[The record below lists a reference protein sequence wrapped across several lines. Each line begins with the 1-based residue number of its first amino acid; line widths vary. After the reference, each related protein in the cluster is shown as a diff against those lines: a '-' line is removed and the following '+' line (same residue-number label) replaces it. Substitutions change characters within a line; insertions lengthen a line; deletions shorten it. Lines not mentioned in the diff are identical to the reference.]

1 MKQTSLPTPEE
12 IEDRLYSLRPMRWY
26 LILWVAMLY
35 VWALPF
41 WQYSPSS
48 LALFTALMLAHGL
61 GHWFSLSLSRPRRRL
76 WLYCAVQ
83 AALVASISLV
93 TRNPLVT
100 LMLYME
106 MIGAAILLVGQVRQA
121 IGLVIGYLVLAI
133 PNLILLVPGY
143 NLTLALM
150 FSLPVAFIVVGVA
163 ALFLQ
168 QANDRVRMRTLL
180 RELEAAHRQL
190 ADYAGRVEDL
200 TLAAERQR
208 MAREL
213 HDTLAQGLAGLILQ
227 LEAASSHL
235 SEGRPERAQT
245 IIRQAMARARTTLAD
260 ARHAIDDLRH
270 GQADPLDLAEAIHAE
285 VDRFTS
291 ATGIPCALDLALH
304 IPLPDAVYGHV
315 QRAVAEGLMNVARH
329 ARASQVWVEVVSLD
343 DHVEIEVRDNGAG
356 FDPAA
361 VEAQAGHYG
370 LLGMRERARL
380 AGGTLE
386 VSSTPGRGTA
396 LRLHL
401 PLSPEAVNQ

>member
-1 MKQTSLPTPEE
+1 
-12 IEDRLYSLRPMRWY
+12 LRPLRWY

-48 LALFTALMLAHGL
+48 LALFTVLMLAHGL
-61 GHWFSLSLSRPRRRL
+61 GHWFSLSVSRPRRRL

-106 MIGAAILLVGQVRQA
+106 MIGAAILLVGQLRPA
-121 IGLVIGYLVLAI
+121 IGIVIGYLVLAI

-143 NLTLALM
+143 NLTLSLM

-168 QANDRVRMRTLL
+168 QANDRVRTRSLL

-235 SEGRPERAQT
+235 TEGRPERAQT

-260 ARHAIDDLRH
+260 ARHAIDDLR
-270 GQADPLDLAEAIHAE
+270 QDQTDPLDVAEAIRAE
-285 VDRFTS
+285 VDRFTT

-304 IPLPDAVYGHV
+304 ITLSDAVYGHV
-315 QRAVAEGLMNVARH
+315 HRAVAEGLMNVARH
-329 ARASQVWVEVVSLD
+329 AQASQVWVEVVSLD
-343 DHVEIEVRDNGAG
+343 DQVEIQVRDNGTG

-386 VSSTPGRGTA
+386 VSSTPGKGTA
-396 LRLHL
+396 LRLRL
-401 PLSPEAVNQ
+401 PLSLEAVNQ

>member
-1 MKQTSLPTPEE
+1 
-12 IEDRLYSLRPMRWY
+12 
-26 LILWVAMLY
+26 
-35 VWALPF
+35 
-41 WQYSPSS
+41 
-48 LALFTALMLAHGL
+48 
-61 GHWFSLSLSRPRRRL
+61 
-76 WLYCAVQ
+76 
-83 AALVASISLV
+83 
-93 TRNPLVT
+93 
-100 LMLYME
+100 
-106 MIGAAILLVGQVRQA
+106 
-121 IGLVIGYLVLAI
+121 
-133 PNLILLVPGY
+133 
-143 NLTLALM
+143 
-150 FSLPVAFIVVGVA
+150 
-163 ALFLQ
+163 
-168 QANDRVRMRTLL
+168 
-180 RELEAAHRQL
+180 LEAAHRQL

-380 AGGTLE
+380 AGGTFE

-401 PLSPEAVNQ
+401 PLSLEVVNQ